1 MLFFKEYSWIIVEEN
16 GTITVGSNDG
26 TPHSLHLLTSK
37 FSNTNKSWLLFK
49 KLYCSTGYKY
59 HTIVKQRHK
68 KHRRK
73 KKGQN
78 NKILISWSNASLYF
92 STLQV
97 QTPPNPTV
105 SHFSTFTA
113 FDRRRGRRRWERKQW
128 MILLWGKRNI
138 NKMKNWKHRRELQKR
153 YEREQD

>member
-16 GTITVGSNDG
+16 GTISVGSDDG
-26 TPHSLHLLTSK
+26 APHYLYLLTSK
-37 FSNTNKSWLLFK
+37 LSNPNRSWLLFK
-49 KLYCSTGYKY
+49 KLYCFTGYKY
-59 HTIVKQRHK
+59 HTFVKQRHK
-68 KHRRK
+68 KHRRKKK

-78 NKILISWSNASLYF
+78 NKILISWSDASLYL

-113 FDRRRGRRRWERKQW
+113 FDKRRGRRRWEWKQW
-128 MILLWGKRNI
+128 MIVTWGSWVLL
-138 NKMKNWKHRRELQKR
+138 L
-153 YEREQD
+153 